1 MKNNYKKIPKLEIRR
16 QIFHSLLGLV
26 LIILLVLNLITA
38 WHLFIVLVIGGI
50 LALLSRKYKIPI
62 IYWFLKKFERRSELK
77 KLPGKGPILFFAGVL
92 LAIKL
97 FPKDIALASIAILAF
112 GDSASHLVGKYF
124 GTIKHPLSSKKV
136 LEGSLAG
143 LVFGF
148 ITAMFFVNPL
158 EAFVAAMAGTII
170 EVLEI
175 EVNKK
180 LVDDNVT
187 VPLAAGTA
195 VLILRTIVK

>member
-1 MKNNYKKIPKLEIRR
+1 MINRKIPKLELRR
-16 QIFHSLLGLV
+16 QIFHAALGLAI
-26 LIILLVLNLITA
+26 IILLVLDLIGA
-38 WHLFIVLVIGGI
+38 WYIFI
-50 LALLSRKYKIPI
+50 ALLFGGLLAIMSRNYKIPVVC
-62 IYWFLKKFERRSELK
+62 WFLKKFERKLAFK
-77 KLPGKGPILFFAGVL
+77 KLPGKGPILYFIGIL
-92 LAIKL
+92 LALQL

-124 GTIKHPLSSKKV
+124 GTIKHPLSSKRV

-143 LVFGF
+143 LIAGF
-148 ITAMFFVNPL
+148 VGAAFFVAPL
-158 EAFVAAMAGTII
+158 EAFVAALAGMII

-175 EVNKK
+175 EVNRQ

-195 VLILRTIVK
+195 MIVLRVLIK

>member
-16 QIFHSLLGLV
+16 QIFHSLLGLA
-26 LIILLVLNLITA
+26 IIALLVLNIINA
-38 WHLFIVLVIGGI
+38 WHIFIILVIGGI

-62 IYWFLKKFERRSELK
+62 IRWFLKKFERRSELK
-77 KLPGKGPILFFAGVL
+77 KLPGKGPILFFAGIL
-92 LAIKL
+92 LAMKL
-97 FPKDIALASIAILAF
+97 FPKDIVLASIAILAF

-124 GTIKHPLSSKKV
+124 GTIKHPLSNKKV

-148 ITAMFFVNPL
+148 ITAMFFITPL
-158 EAFVAAMAGTII
+158 EALIAAVAGMLI

-175 EVNKK
+175 EVNKR

-195 VLILRTIVK
+195 VMILRTLIK